1 MADYDDL
8 RVAEM
13 PTDPVMLDE
22 DVGGARVII
31 RGQQAEVDFNPGA
44 DRASRFDSEEHAQ
57 NLAETGDV
65 SEMELSMLGAR
76 ICEYVETDKEA
87 RGDWARRL
95 DSALELLG
103 VKNIPKEDLAFDGAC
118 AITHP
123 LLAEAAV
130 QFQARAIEEVF
141 PSEGSVKTR
150 IIGKRTMEREQ
161 QAVRVETHMNYQ
173 MVEEDSAYFWHTD
186 QMLFVLPLWGS
197 TFKKTY
203 YDSLNDMVV
212 SRYVTAEDFLVPYK
226 AADLRSA
233 TRYTHILRKNA
244 TEMKKLMASGFYR
257 EVELP
262 ARGLQLEDSDDP
274 SRHYEDAADDR
285 TVAVHEDDI
294 EHVLYECHI
303 DLELDVDSGRW
314 RGGKE
319 VPLPYIVT
327 VERETRTVL
336 SVRRNWKEEDEL
348 CRKRVY
354 FTHYKYLPGLGFY
367 GFGLLHLM
375 GSVVEGSSA
384 TMRALLDSAAFANMQ
399 GGFTTKEAKLK
410 KGDNHIEP
418 GQYKETDLSA
428 EELSKGFY
436 TPPFKEPSQALAK
449 LFEMLVETGR
459 RFATTTDQ
467 IVGDASN
474 TGPVGTTLALIEQA
488 SKPFSGV
495 HRRVHMAQAEEFKV
509 RAELNFEFLP
519 DNYPFEIEGDDQFV
533 LRADYD
539 GRIDVLPVSDPNIH
553 SSTQRIAQA
562 QALIQLGAENPDLYD
577 REEIHR
583 RFLMAMRV
591 PDFESVL
598 LKSQPPRLDPVTE
611 NVKAM
616 TGQPCKA
623 FPEQDHDAHLMVH
636 EQFLASLNGNE
647 DGLNAVG
654 PVLQA
659 HMMEHY
665 ALKYWTQVNQAL
677 GGILPNPD
685 EIGEQEDP
693 PEELDSY
700 IAQMAAQ
707 LPKLDVM
714 PPPDPP
720 PPNPVEVELQLKQ
733 QAAEQEQEVKAAI
746 AENEELR
753 KQKAFE
759 AEELR
764 KQEAFEREQDR
775 LDLKAQADAD
785 RKAAAELMNEGLR
798 ANQTVNEED
807 RRDAQAI
814 REAGRKFP
822 PGPAA
827 GGDKGGA

>member
-1 MADYDDL
+1 MAEYEDL
-8 RVAEM
+8 RVPEM
-13 PTDPVMLDE
+13 PEDE
-22 DVGGARVII
+22 FTYDGDVEGTRVTI
-31 RGQQAEVDFNPGA
+31 RGQNAEVDFNPGA
-44 DRASRFDSEEHAQ
+44 DKFSRFDSEEHSQ
-57 NLAETGDV
+57 NLAEGEL
-65 SEMELSMLGAR
+65 SEMELAMLGAK

-87 RGDWARRL
+87 RGDWSRRL

-103 VKNIPKEDLAFDGAC
+103 IKNIPKEDLAFDGAC

-123 LLAEAAV
+123 MLAEAAV

-150 IIGKRTMEREQ
+150 VIGKKTVEREE
-161 QAVRVETHMNYQ
+161 QALRVEQHMNFQ
-173 MVEEDSAYFWHTD
+173 MIEEDSAYFWHTD

-226 AADLRSA
+226 AADLRSS
-233 TRYTHILRKNA
+233 TRYTHILRKNS

-257 EVELP
+257 EVDLP
-262 ARGLQLEDSDDP
+262 SRGIQLDESDDP
-274 SRHYEDAADDR
+274 SREYEDVADDR
-285 TVAVHEDDI
+285 TSSVHEDDI

-303 DLELDVDSGRW
+303 DLELDVDDGRW
-314 RGGKE
+314 RGGKS

-336 SVRRNWKEEDEL
+336 SVRRNWKEDDEL

-399 GGFTTKEAKLK
+399 GGFTTKEAKFK
-410 KGDNHIEP
+410 KGDNHISP
-418 GQYKETDLSA
+418 GEYKETDLSA
-428 EELSKGFY
+428 EELSKAFY
-436 TPPFKEPSQALAK
+436 TPPFKEPSTALAK
-449 LFEMLVETGR
+449 LFEVLVESGR

-467 IVGDASN
+467 AVGEGSN

-495 HRRVHMAQAEEFKV
+495 HRRIHMAQAEEFKV
-509 RAELNFEFLP
+509 RADLNYEFLP
-519 DNYPFEIEGDDQFV
+519 DNYPYEIEGDDQFV
-533 LRADYD
+533 LRQDYD
-539 GRIDVLPVSDPNIH
+539 GRVDVLPVSDPNIH

-562 QALIQLGAENPDLYD
+562 QALVELSERRPDLYD
-577 REEIHR
+577 SEEVHK
-583 RFLMAMRV
+583 RFLRAMRV
-591 PDFESVL
+591 PDPDSVL
-598 LKSQPPRLDPVTE
+598 RSSTPPRMDPVTE

-623 FPEQDHDAHLMVH
+623 FPEQDHEAHLMVH
-636 EQFLASLNGNE
+636 EAFLASLNGNPE
-647 DGLNAVG
+647 GLQVVG

-665 ALKYWTQVNQAL
+665 ALKYWAMVNSAV
-677 GGILPNPD
+677 GGGLPNPD
-685 EIGEQEDP
+685 EIGKDGEELP
-693 PEELDSY
+693 PEFDDMV
-700 IAQMAAQ
+700 AQTAAQ

-714 PPPDPP
+714 PPPPEPP
-720 PPNPVEVELQLKQ
+720 PDPAELEAQREQMK
-733 QAAEQEQEVKAAI
+733 AEREMEIKAAL
-746 AENEELR
+746 AENEERRRQAAFDAEEVR
-753 KQKAFE
+753 KQT
-759 AEELR
+759 
-764 KQEAFEREQDR
+764 AFEREQDR
-775 LDLKAQADAD
+775 MDLKAQAEAD
-785 RKAAAELMNEGLR
+785 RKTAQALLDEQRQGERQL
-798 ANQTVNEED
+798 NEED
-807 RRDAQAI
+807 RRDAEAI
-814 REAGRKFP
+814 REAGRKP
-822 PGPAA
+822 PSTASR
-827 GGDKGGA
+827 D